1 MFNKNKKSTVCQVS
15 EEELDRLTDKL
26 IELQNENSRLEA
38 ELDKSLLA
46 VEHQM
51 SVINMLFVRLN
62 QLEGKVLYP
71 VEAEEYIPA
80 VNGDYDVRTKGP
92 RLN

>member
-1 MFNKNKKSTVCQVS
+1 MFNKNKKSTVCQIS

-51 SVINMLFVRLN
+51 GVINMLFVRLN

-71 VEAEEYIPA
+71 VEAEEYSLS

-92 RLN
+92 RPN